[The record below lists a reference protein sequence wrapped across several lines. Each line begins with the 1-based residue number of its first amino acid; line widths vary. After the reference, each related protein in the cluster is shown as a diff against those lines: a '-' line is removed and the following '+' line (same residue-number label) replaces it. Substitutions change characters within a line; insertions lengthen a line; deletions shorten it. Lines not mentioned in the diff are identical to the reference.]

1 MWQLLLVVE
10 VLVLTG
16 PSMLLLILG
25 AFLLPPVLNPA
36 TLILIGSGDLAP
48 AIAWTLM
55 ASWALLVLFG
65 VGSYL
70 RLVMWILDPGPGK
83 AITPA
88 RRVGIC
94 VFLAICAAYMIA
106 LDSRLVLAVFAAPL
120 LVTGQLLLMAR
131 GMERNAT

>member
-1 MWQLLLVVE
+1 
-10 VLVLTG
+10 
-16 PSMLLLILG
+16 MLLLIIG

-48 AIAWTLM
+48 AIAWALM

-65 VGSYL
+65 LVSYL
-70 RLVMWILDPGPGK
+70 RLVMWVLDPGPGK

-94 VFLAICAAYMIA
+94 VFLAICAAYMMPWT
-106 LDSRLVLAVFAAPL
+106 LDLYLPFSQRHYWSP
-120 LVTGQLLLMAR
+120 G
-131 GMERNAT
+131 NCC